1 MASSVGKAERIHYL
15 DNLRALA
22 MLLGVYLHGAL
33 AYAEPARSVWIATN
47 PEGSVAIDASIWWI
61 HLFRMSLF
69 FLLSGYFAKRI
80 MQRKGLQA
88 FLWNRML
95 RIALPFA
102 LFWPFLMVAMTIV
115 FIFAFSYVKEPQ
127 GLMQVIVAASRNGE
141 AKSSTPYTTMHLW
154 FLYYLLMFSL
164 VAAVVS
170 GWAGWKCD
178 WLFRRK
184 GWFLFAPLAL
194 VPGILGGGLPVA
206 APESFIPTWWPFAY
220 YGLFYWAGWQ
230 LVGRESALD
239 RLQPW
244 CWGIVVVSI
253 LLFVPHYCMLPVL
266 DITLLKENAQARSF
280 AGRLMES
287 VLASYLSVLLTL
299 SALLL
304 GQRWLARSNAWLKW
318 CADSSYWVYLVHLP
332 IILFLQTLFIPIGL
346 PILVKL
352 LAVILLT
359 WLFCMATYLVF
370 VRYTPIGWM
379 LNGKRPFP

>member
-115 FIFAFSYVKEPQ
+115 FIFAFSYVKDPQ

-194 VPGILGGGLPVA
+194 VPGILGGRASRRGP
-206 APESFIPTWWPFAY
+206 
-220 YGLFYWAGWQ
+220 G
-230 LVGRESALD
+230 
-239 RLQPW
+239 
-244 CWGIVVVSI
+244 
-253 LLFVPHYCMLPVL
+253 VL
-266 DITLLKENAQARSF
+266 Y
-280 AGRLMES
+280 
-287 VLASYLSVLLTL
+287 SYLVALCLLRSVLL
-299 SALLL
+299 
-304 GQRWLARSNAWLKW
+304 G
-318 CADSSYWVYLVHLP
+318 
-332 IILFLQTLFIPIGL
+332 G
-346 PILVKL
+346 
-352 LAVILLT
+352 LAVGRPRVGIGPIATMVLGHRRGQHPVVRAPLLH
-359 WLFCMATYLVF
+359 AAGAGHYLAQ
-370 VRYTPIGWM
+370 R
-379 LNGKRPFP
+379 KRSSTLVC